1 MSCVS
6 VCAMRSIGR
15 GLLWSDVVK
24 FESACEHRQECALDD
39 ACLTLLASPCRPA
52 PPRLCA
58 AGEDGPKRALQLWR
72 FMYYD
77 CKWIRS
83 LEDAA
88 VERGAQN
95 GFSPAFR

>member
-1 MSCVS
+1 MSASMLAAPAASPAHCV
-6 VCAMRSIGR
+6 
-15 GLLWSDVVK
+15 
-24 FESACEHRQECALDD
+24 
-39 ACLTLLASPCRPA
+39 TLAPPLASP
-52 PPRLCA
+52 

-88 VERGAQN
+88 VDKGVQS
-95 GFSPAFR
+95 GFSRAFR